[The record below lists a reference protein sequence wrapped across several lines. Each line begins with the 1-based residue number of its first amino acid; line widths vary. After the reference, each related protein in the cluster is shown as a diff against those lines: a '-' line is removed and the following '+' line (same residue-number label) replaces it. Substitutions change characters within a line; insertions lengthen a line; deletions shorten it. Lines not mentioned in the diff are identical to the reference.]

1 MMLSI
6 VCPIYNEVRY
16 IKGCI
21 ESIVAQDYPK
31 DSLEVLFVDGM
42 SLDGTRDV
50 VQQFMSLYPF
60 IKLLDNPKKI
70 TPTALNIG
78 VTAAKGSI
86 IFRLDAHAIYPNNYF
101 SILVKYLEELRA
113 DNVGGICRTLPVNNT
128 NVCVAIA
135 CALSSPFGMGN
146 SYFRIGIKDVKKVDT
161 VPFGCFR
168 KEIFDKVGLFD
179 EELIRNQDDEF
190 NGRIIKEGGC
200 IYLIPEVIIDYYAR
214 DSIKKVI
221 KMFYQYGLFKPLVN
235 IKLRKP
241 TTIRQFFPVLF
252 VIGLIVGGVLSIFT
266 SLVYIYI
273 LVVSLYWCLAFYFA
287 LSNIRKI
294 KRLGGVMLLPFI
306 FFMIHVSYG
315 WGYLVG
321 IFKVIFKSSFS
332 VVSNR

>member
-70 TPTALNIG
+70 TPAALNIG
-78 VTAAKGSI
+78 INAAKGSI

-146 SYFRIGIKDVKKVDT
+146 SYFRIGKNCRIV
-161 VPFGCFR
+161 
-168 KEIFDKVGLFD
+168 VGFLNF
-179 EELIRNQDDEF
+179 
-190 NGRIIKEGGC
+190 
-200 IYLIPEVIIDYYAR
+200 
-214 DSIKKVI
+214 
-221 KMFYQYGLFKPLVN
+221 
-235 IKLRKP
+235 
-241 TTIRQFFPVLF
+241 
-252 VIGLIVGGVLSIFT
+252 IFT
-266 SLVYIYI
+266 NGLNNPY
-273 LVVSLYWCLAFYFA
+273 
-287 LSNIRKI
+287 
-294 KRLGGVMLLPFI
+294 
-306 FFMIHVSYG
+306 
-315 WGYLVG
+315 
-321 IFKVIFKSSFS
+321 
-332 VVSNR
+332 

>member
-1 MMLSI
+1 M
-6 VCPIYNEVRY
+6 
-16 IKGCI
+16 
-21 ESIVAQDYPK
+21 
-31 DSLEVLFVDGM
+31 
-42 SLDGTRDV
+42 
-50 VQQFMSLYPF
+50 
-60 IKLLDNPKKI
+60 
-70 TPTALNIG
+70 
-78 VTAAKGSI
+78 
-86 IFRLDAHAIYPNNYF
+86 
-101 SILVKYLEELRA
+101 RA

-128 NVCVAIA
+128 NVGIAIA

-252 VIGLIVGGVLSIFT
+252 VIGLIVGGALSIFT

-273 LVVSLYWCLAFYFA
+273 LVLGLYWCLAFYFA
-287 LSNIRKI
+287 LSNVRKI
-294 KRLGGVMLLPFI
+294 KRLGGVILLPFI